1 MPSRSGAVHV
11 ATTTRRYKGKTY
23 TSHLLRRSFRVGQ
36 QVQHETLGNLSHL
49 PDSLIDIIRRSLAGE
64 SFVPAAEA
72 FRVERSRPHGHVE
85 AVLGALRQLGLDR
98 LLASKPSRQRDLVVA
113 MIVERLLHPGSKLAT
128 TRLWQHSTLAQQLGV
143 EDADE
148 NDLYGALDWLLARQK
163 RIENK
168 LAERHLSAGDTVLYD
183 VSSSYYE
190 GRHCP
195 LAKFGHSRD
204 RKKGQPIIVY
214 GVLADS
220 QGRPLAVSVYP
231 GNTGDP
237 ATLPDQVDTLRRRFG
252 LRRVVL
258 VGDRGLWT
266 QTQIEN
272 LRQHRGLGWN
282 KLAERHLS
290 AGDTVLYDVS
300 SSYYEGRHCP
310 LAKFGHSRDRKKGQ
324 PIIVYGVLADSQ
336 GRPLA
341 VSVYPGNTG
350 DPATLPDQVDT
361 LRRRFGLRRVVLVG
375 DRGLWTQTQIENLRQ
390 HRGLGWIS
398 ALRAPALRRLADGGQ
413 LQLSLFDK
421 KNLAEIHSPDYPGE
435 RLVACYNPLLAEQRG
450 RKRDELLAATEKE
463 FERIEAEVA
472 RRKRTPL
479 ASAEIGRKAGRV
491 LDRYKM
497 GKHYETTI
505 DEGVFHW
512 ERREAAIQREAELD
526 GIYVIRTSEDKADL
540 KAEDAV
546 RSYKS
551 LARVE
556 RVFRCMKGA
565 DLRVR
570 PIFHRTPDHVRAH
583 IFLCLL
589 A

>member
-1 MPSRSGAVHV
+1 MPSRSGPVYV
-11 ATTTRRYKGKTY
+11 ATTTRHYKGKIY

-36 QVQHETLGNLSHL
+36 QVKHETLGNLSHL

-64 SFVPAAEA
+64 SFVPARET
-72 FRVERSRPHGHVE
+72 FLVERSRPHGHVE
-85 AVLGALRQLGLDR
+85 AVLGTLRQLGLER
-98 LLASKPSRQRDLVVA
+98 LLASQPSRQRSLVVA
-113 MIVERLLHPGSKLAT
+113 MIVERLLHPGSKLAA
-128 TRLWQHSTLAQQLGV
+128 TRLWRHSTLAEQLGV
-143 EDADE
+143 ADAGA

-163 RIENK
+163 RIEKK
-168 LAERHLSAGDTVLYD
+168 LAARHLSAGDSVLYD

-195 LAKFGHSRD
+195 LAAHGHSRD
-204 RKKGQPIIVY
+204 RKKGKPIIVY
-214 GVLADS
+214 GVLS
-220 QGRPLAVSVYP
+220 
-231 GNTGDP
+231 
-237 ATLPDQVDTLRRRFG
+237 
-252 LRRVVL
+252 
-258 VGDRGLWT
+258 
-266 QTQIEN
+266 
-272 LRQHRGLGWN
+272 
-282 KLAERHLS
+282 
-290 AGDTVLYDVS
+290 
-300 SSYYEGRHCP
+300 
-310 LAKFGHSRDRKKGQ
+310 
-324 PIIVYGVLADSQ
+324 DSQ

-398 ALRAPALRRLADGGQ
+398 ALRAPALRWLADEGH

-450 RKRDELLAATEKE
+450 HKRDELLAASEKE

-479 ASAEIGRKAGRV
+479 SAAEIGRKAGRV

-497 GKHYETTI
+497 GKHFKTTI
-505 DEGVFHW
+505 DEGEFRW
-512 ERREAAIQREAELD
+512 QRRQAGIKREAELD
-526 GIYVIRTSEDKADL
+526 GIYVIRTSEKKADL
-540 KAEDAV
+540 KAADAV

-589 A
+589 AYYVEWRMRQACAELLFEDEQLEADRQQRDAVAPAEPSAAVKKKKASRLTPQGLPVHSFATLLDALATRCRNTCRVVGEGSAATFEQRTAATPLQKRAFELLGL

>member
-1 MPSRSGAVHV
+1 MPYPRIA
-11 ATTTRRYKGKTY
+11 K
-23 TSHLLRRSFRVGQ
+23 
-36 QVQHETLGNLSHL
+36 LG
-49 PDSLIDIIRRSLAGE
+49 
-64 SFVPAAEA
+64 
-72 FRVERSRPHGHVE
+72 
-85 AVLGALRQLGLDR
+85 
-98 LLASKPSRQRDLVVA
+98 
-113 MIVERLLHPGSKLAT
+113 
-128 TRLWQHSTLAQQLGV
+128 
-143 EDADE
+143 
-148 NDLYGALDWLLARQK
+148 LARQK

-168 LAERHLSAGDTVLYD
+168 LAARHLAEGDTVLYD

-195 LAKFGHSRD
+195 LAAFGHSRD
-204 RKKGQPIIVY
+204 RKKGKPIIVY

-272 LRQHRGLGWN
+272 LRQH
-282 KLAERHLS
+282 
-290 AGDTVLYDVS
+290 
-300 SSYYEGRHCP
+300 P
-310 LAKFGHSRDRKKGQ
+310 
-324 PIIVYGVLADSQ
+324 
-336 GRPLA
+336 
-341 VSVYPGNTG
+341 
-350 DPATLPDQVDT
+350 
-361 LRRRFGLRRVVLVG
+361 
-375 DRGLWTQTQIENLRQ
+375 
-390 HRGLGWIS
+390 GLGWIS

-435 RLVACYNPLLAEQRG
+435 RLVACYNPLLAEERG

-463 FERIEAEVA
+463 FERIQAEVA

-479 ASAEIGRKAGRV
+479 TAAEIGRKAGRV

-497 GKHYETTI
+497 GKHFETTI
-505 DEGVFHW
+505 GEGVFRW
-512 ERREAAIQREAELD
+512 ERRQADIQREAALD

-589 A
+589 AYYVEWRMRQAWAELLFEDEQLEADRQQRDPVAPAQPSAAVKKKKAAAAHRRGCPCTASRRCWTHWRRAAKTPAGWAARGARRRLNNGPLRRRSKRGLSSCWACSQKSESHQPPFRRGINALLSFCPWNFGLVMNIATVRVREATMGTAKTHLKHKHFRLDNAKLKRAQELLNVGTETETINRALDHVIEEHRRDRLAREANQRFLSSGAEIEDVYGSCTSRAEAS

>member
-11 ATTTRRYKGKTY
+11 ATTTRRYKDKTY
-23 TSHLLRRSFRVGQ
+23 TSHLLRRSFRSGQ
-36 QVQHETLGNLSHL
+36 QVKHETLGNLSHL

-72 FRVERSRPHGHVE
+72 FLVERSRPHGHVE
-85 AVLGALRQLGLDR
+85 AVLGTLRQLGLDR
-98 LLASKPSRQRDLVVA
+98 LLASKPSRQRNLVVA
-113 MIVERLLHPGSKLAT
+113 MIVERLLHPGSKLAA
-128 TRLWQHSTLAQQLGV
+128 TRLWRHSTLAEQLSV

-163 RIENK
+163 RIEKK
-168 LAERHLSAGDTVLYD
+168 LAERHLASGDTVLYD

-195 LAKFGHSRD
+195 LAAFGHSRD
-204 RKKGQPIIVY
+204 RKKGKPIIVY
-214 GVLADS
+214 GVLADC
-220 QGRPLAVSVYP
+220 QGRPLAVEVYR

-266 QTQIEN
+266 QTQIDN
-272 LRQHRGLGWN
+272 LREH
-282 KLAERHLS
+282 
-290 AGDTVLYDVS
+290 
-300 SSYYEGRHCP
+300 P
-310 LAKFGHSRDRKKGQ
+310 
-324 PIIVYGVLADSQ
+324 
-336 GRPLA
+336 
-341 VSVYPGNTG
+341 
-350 DPATLPDQVDT
+350 
-361 LRRRFGLRRVVLVG
+361 
-375 DRGLWTQTQIENLRQ
+375 
-390 HRGLGWIS
+390 GLGWIS
-398 ALRAPALRRLADGGQ
+398 ALRAPALRRLADEGH

-421 KNLAEIHSPDYPGE
+421 KNLAEIHSDDYPGE
-435 RLVACYNPLLAEQRG
+435 RLVACHNPLLAEERG

-463 FERIEAEVA
+463 FERIQAEVA

-479 ASAEIGRKAGRV
+479 TAAEIGRKAGRV

-497 GKHYETTI
+497 GKHFETTI
-505 DEGVFHW
+505 GEGVFSW
-512 ERREAAIQREAELD
+512 ERRTAAIEAEAALD
-526 GIYVIRTSEDKADL
+526 GIYVIRTSEKKASLSAADT
-540 KAEDAV
+540 V

-570 PIFHRTPDHVRAH
+570 PIFHRTSEHVRAH

-589 A
+589 AYYVEWRMRQAWAELLFEDEQLEADRQQRDPVAPAEPSAAVREKKSRRRTSEGLPVHSFQTLLDALATRCQNTCRVGGEEGTATFEQRTAPTPLQRRAFELLGL

>member
-1 MPSRSGAVHV
+1 MPSRSGPVYV
-11 ATTTRRYKGKTY
+11 ATTTRHYKGKIY

-36 QVQHETLGNLSHL
+36 QVKHETLGNLSHL

-64 SFVPAAEA
+64 SFVPARET
-72 FRVERSRPHGHVE
+72 FLVERSRPHGHVE
-85 AVLGALRQLGLDR
+85 AVLGTLRQLGLER
-98 LLASKPSRQRDLVVA
+98 LLASQPSRQRSLVVA
-113 MIVERLLHPGSKLAT
+113 MIVERLLHPGSKLAA
-128 TRLWQHSTLAQQLGV
+128 TRLWRHSTLAEQLGV
-143 EDADE
+143 ADAAGA

-163 RIENK
+163 RIEKK
-168 LAERHLSAGDTVLYD
+168 LAARHLSAGDSVLYD

-195 LAKFGHSRD
+195 LAAHGHSRD
-204 RKKGQPIIVY
+204 RKKGKPIIVY
-214 GVLADS
+214 GVLS
-220 QGRPLAVSVYP
+220 
-231 GNTGDP
+231 
-237 ATLPDQVDTLRRRFG
+237 
-252 LRRVVL
+252 
-258 VGDRGLWT
+258 
-266 QTQIEN
+266 
-272 LRQHRGLGWN
+272 
-282 KLAERHLS
+282 
-290 AGDTVLYDVS
+290 
-300 SSYYEGRHCP
+300 
-310 LAKFGHSRDRKKGQ
+310 
-324 PIIVYGVLADSQ
+324 DSQ

-398 ALRAPALRRLADGGQ
+398 ALRAPALRWLADEGH

-450 RKRDELLAATEKE
+450 HKRDELLAASEKE

-479 ASAEIGRKAGRV
+479 SAAEIGRKAGRV

-497 GKHYETTI
+497 GKYFKTTI
-505 DEGVFHW
+505 DEGEFRW
-512 ERREAAIQREAELD
+512 QRRQAGIKREAELD
-526 GIYVIRTSEDKADL
+526 GIYVIRTSEKKADL
-540 KAEDAV
+540 KAADAV

-589 A
+589 AYYVEWRMRQAWAELLFEDEQLEADRQQRDAVAPAEPSAAVKKKKASRLTPQGLPVHSFATLLDALATRCRNTCRVVGEGSVATFEQRTAATPLQKRAFELLGL

>member
-1 MPSRSGAVHV
+1 MPSRSGHVHV
-11 ATTTRRYKGKTY
+11 ATTTRRYKNKIY
-23 TSHLLRRSFRVGQ
+23 TSHLLRRSFRAGK
-36 QVQHETLGNLSHL
+36 QVKHETLGNLSHL
-49 PDSLIDIIRRSLAGE
+49 PDSLIDVIRRSLAGE

-72 FRVERSRPHGHVE
+72 FLVERSRPHGHVE
-85 AVLGALRQLGLDR
+85 AVLGTLRQLGLER

-128 TRLWQHSTLAQQLGV
+128 TRLWRHSTLAEQLGV

-163 RIENK
+163 RIEKK
-168 LAERHLSAGDTVLYD
+168 LAARHLAGGDTVLYD

-195 LAKFGHSRD
+195 LAAFGHSRD
-204 RKKGQPIIVY
+204 RKKGQPVIVY

-220 QGRPLAVSVYP
+220 QGRPLAVNVY
-231 GNTGDP
+231 
-237 ATLPDQVDTLRRRFG
+237 
-252 LRRVVL
+252 
-258 VGDRGLWT
+258 
-266 QTQIEN
+266 
-272 LRQHRGLGWN
+272 H
-282 KLAERHLS
+282 
-290 AGDTVLYDVS
+290 
-300 SSYYEGRHCP
+300 
-310 LAKFGHSRDRKKGQ
+310 
-324 PIIVYGVLADSQ
+324 
-336 GRPLA
+336 
-341 VSVYPGNTG
+341 GNTG

-398 ALRAPALRRLADGGQ
+398 ALRAPALRRLADGGE

-435 RLVACYNPLLAEQRG
+435 RLVACYNPLLAAERG
-450 RKRDELLAATEKE
+450 RKRNELLAATEKE
-463 FERIEAEVA
+463 FERIQAAVA

-479 ASAEIGRKAGRV
+479 TSAEIGRKAGRV

-497 GKHYETTI
+497 GKHFKTTI
-505 DEGVFHW
+505 DEGVFRW
-512 ERREAAIQREAELD
+512 QRRTAAVEAEAALD
-526 GIYVIRTSEDKADL
+526 GIYVIRSSEKKADL

-583 IFLCLL
+583 ISLCLL
-589 A
+589 AYYVEWRMRQAWAELLFEDEQLEAGRQQRDPVAPAEPSAAVKKKKTRRRTSGGLPVHSFQTLLDALATRCQNTCRVGGEGSAATFEQRTAPTALQKRALELLGL